1 MDKKRHLTEKINR
14 LLTMF
19 PVVAIVGARQCGKS
33 TLARQLRPDW
43 RYYDLENPND
53 YQLIS
58 SDPTAFWSLHRDR
71 VIIDEA
77 QQYPELFRVLRG
89 VIDERRTEKGR
100 FLLTGSSSP
109 AIVSGITDSLAGRIA
124 TVELWP
130 FKQTEYTEKPLSG
143 LYGLLADKATKA
155 ADFLQLAP
163 ETTPA
168 QSMNIWF
175 LGGFPEPLLAA
186 AADPGFHAQWM
197 EQYFMNY
204 LGRDIRAL
212 FPRLNMHHFRRFLLL
227 LAQFSGHQLNMSEM
241 ARALEVSVSTIREY
255 LDIIHQ
261 TFLWRNMPAFTK
273 NSLKKVQKANK
284 GFFRDQGLL
293 HGLLKISG
301 PDALLLHPV
310 AGFSFESFATEELI
324 RGMQATMATGLEYSY
339 YRTVDKS
346 EVDLIL
352 EGNFGL
358 IPIEVK
364 MSSAV
369 KRTDLRGL
377 ENFIS
382 DLNVDYGILINR
394 GKRVERLTEKIVQVP
409 VQYI

>member
-1 MDKKRHLTEKINR
+1 MI
-14 LLTMF
+14 F
-19 PVVAIVGARQCGKS
+19 
-33 TLARQLRPDW
+33 
-43 RYYDLENPND
+43 
-53 YQLIS
+53 
-58 SDPTAFWSLHRDR
+58 
-71 VIIDEA
+71 
-77 QQYPELFRVLRG
+77 
-89 VIDERRTEKGR
+89 
-100 FLLTGSSSP
+100 
-109 AIVSGITDSLAGRIA
+109 
-124 TVELWP
+124 
-130 FKQTEYTEKPLSG
+130 
-143 LYGLLADKATKA
+143 
-155 ADFLQLAP
+155 
-163 ETTPA
+163 
-168 QSMNIWF
+168 IWF
-175 LGGFPEPLLAA
+175 QGGFPEPLLAA
-186 AADPGFHAQWM
+186 TADPGFHAQWM
-197 EQYFMNY
+197 EQYLMNY

-227 LAQFSGHQLNMSEM
+227 LAQFSGHQLNMSAM

-310 AGFSFESFATEELI
+310 ACFSFASFVTEELI

-339 YRTVDKS
+339 YRTVVKS

-358 IPIEVK
+358 IPIEVE
-364 MSSAV
+364 MSSTV

-382 DLNVDYGILINR
+382 DLKVDYGILINR
-394 GKRVERLTEKIVQVP
+394 GKRVEQLTEKIVQVP